1 MDQARGGTHRSPA
14 RPLARGVGEGE
25 ELAPGPGTVGE
36 LVHFDG
42 SVTRIDGGGHCVLTQ
57 VAAFDESPYIVV
69 RLLDGRIWNR
79 AVPAREGPS
88 RYELRLSGAVASA
101 RDAVFAAIRRADG
114 TGLVAVVEGEVEL
127 QTSASAPPVVVGPS
141 RVVAVTAGGEVGP
154 PRSLAAS
161 GGAFDPWLA
170 VNRELEGPSGDTAA
184 ARPEPSPP
192 PGPTPPA
199 PVEPSTRAAPE
210 DGIRTRSGDGA
221 SQVAVA
227 SPPAPPRPA
236 VSTRTPPA
244 RTATPNRTPP
254 AAPARPARPAPV
266 EPLPDRRVRRPHW
279 FTGARLTV
287 LVAVVIMASLA
298 IAYRQPATVTVMVA
312 GREVRLNRSD
322 ATVADALRAADVTP
336 PDGALLSAVTH
347 RVLDRSFTP
356 AKLSVDGRPARRSTA
371 LRAGARVEMAPG
383 VDVVEPTARR
393 EAAAPPPPLPDVE
406 YSLWYPGIPGR
417 EEQVY
422 GAVSGEVVARRE
434 LVPPRPPRPEQGNV
448 VALTFDDG
456 PDPRWTPK
464 VLDILRAEGVK
475 ATFCVVGVVGRK
487 HVDLVRVE
495 RDQGHTMCNHTEHH
509 VDHLDRAPTSKVVE
523 EIDDGFRFLDSS
535 LGAPPPLF
543 RPPGG
548 HVGPVVVDVAH
559 ERDMR
564 VLNWNVDA
572 RDFDELPAPAM
583 LASVLG
589 AVRPG
594 SVILL
599 HDGGGDRSQTVA
611 LLGPLIKEL
620 KARGYGFATPATPP
634 P

>member
-1 MDQARGGTHRSPA
+1 MDQARGGTYRSPA
-14 RPLARGVGEGE
+14 RPLARGVDEGE

-42 SVTRIDGGGHCVLTQ
+42 SVTRIDGGGRFVLTQ

-114 TGLVAVVEGEVEL
+114 TGLVAVVEGEVEV

-141 RVVAVTAGGEVGP
+141 QVVAVTAGGEVGP
-154 PRSLAAS
+154 PRSLSAS
-161 GGAFDPWLA
+161 GGALDPWLA
-170 VNRELEGPSGDTAA
+170 VNLEFEGRSGDTAVA
-184 ARPEPSPP
+184 PPEPSPP

-199 PVEPSTRAAPE
+199 PVEPSTRPAPE
-210 DGIRTRSGDGA
+210 DGTSTRSRDGA
-221 SQVAVA
+221 GRVAVA
-227 SPPAPPRPA
+227 SPPAPPGPPRPA

-244 RTATPNRTPP
+244 R
-254 AAPARPARPAPV
+254 PARPAPV
-266 EPLPDRRVRRPHW
+266 EPLPHRRVPRPHW
-279 FTGARLTV
+279 FTGARLAV
-287 LVAVVIMASLA
+287 MVAVVIMAGLA
-298 IAYRQPATVTVMVA
+298 IVYRQPATVTVMVG

-336 PDGALLSAVTH
+336 HDGALLSALTH

-393 EAAAPPPPLPDVE
+393 EAAASPPPLPDVE
-406 YSLWYPGIPGR
+406 YSLWYPGSPGR

-422 GAVSGEVVARRE
+422 GAVSGEVVSRRH
-434 LVPPRPPRPEQGNV
+434 LVPPRPPRPEQGDV

-487 HVDLVRVE
+487 HVDLVRAE

-509 VDHLDRAPTSKVVE
+509 VAHLDRAPTSKVVE
-523 EIDDGFRFLDSS
+523 EIDDGFRFLESA

-548 HVGPVVVDVAH
+548 HVGPIVIDVAH

-611 LLGPLIKEL
+611 LLGPLIREL
-620 KARGYGFATPATPP
+620 KARGYGFATPTTPP